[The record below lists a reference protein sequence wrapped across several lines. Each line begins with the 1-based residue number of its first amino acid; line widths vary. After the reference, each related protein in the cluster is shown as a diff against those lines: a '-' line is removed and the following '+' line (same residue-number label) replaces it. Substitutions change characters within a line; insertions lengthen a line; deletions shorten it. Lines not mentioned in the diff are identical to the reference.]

1 MVPDPIV
8 SPLSDKPNGQHVIQA
23 PAPPPAHRREANP
36 WDRPAAQQRQ
46 GRSFAWIWLTLLLIG
61 ACVVGYLVYQR
72 LHNAAATTSARG
84 GRDAAARAVPVVTAT
99 SRKGDMSIYL
109 NGLGSVA
116 ALNTVTIRSRVDGQL
131 MKVYFEEGELVHEG
145 DSLFDIDSRTYEV
158 QRAQAEG
165 QMAKDQAQLKNAKA
179 DLERYQVAREAVSQQ
194 QLDTAAANV
203 SNFEG
208 AVKVDQGQIDAAKL
222 QITYCHIT
230 SPITGRIG
238 LRQVDR
244 GNMIHANDVL
254 GLAVITQLQPV
265 SVIFSLAEDSIPRV
279 VKEMNAGVKLPVE
292 AYDRD
297 MKYKIATG
305 TLLAIDSQIDPTSGT
320 IRFKATFPNEDNAL
334 FPMQFVNARL
344 LVNTVKDAILVPT
357 AAVQR
362 SPTSTF
368 VYVLKDEKNEPP
380 KSDEKKPDATKSQ
393 DAKPDGGN
401 KPEGGGGNRPT
412 ATVEMRNVEIG
423 PTEGD
428 DTVIQS
434 GLAAGEQ
441 VVIEG
446 VDKLLPGAKVNVA
459 RPGSATRPTGAGAA
473 AGRGAPTTQHGPAT
487 QHTGERTGGNGA
499 SRGQGNRRTGEQ

>member
-1 MVPDPIV
+1 MVPDPII
-8 SPLSDKPNGQHVIQA
+8 SPLSDKPNGQRVIQA
-23 PAPPPAHRREANP
+23 PAPPPLRHQDPR
-36 WDRPAAQQRQ
+36 DRHAQQQQQRH
-46 GRSFAWIWLTLLLIG
+46 GRSYAWIWLTLLLIG
-61 ACVVGYLVYQR
+61 ACVVGYFVYQR
-72 LHNAAATTSARG
+72 LHDAGAATNPRA
-84 GRDAAARAVPVVTAT
+84 GRDAAGRAVPVVPATA
-99 SRKGDMSIYL
+99 RKGDMNIYL

-131 MKVYFEEGELVHEG
+131 VKVYFEEGETVHEG
-145 DSLFDIDSRTYEV
+145 DPLFDIDPRPYQV
-158 QRAQAEG
+158 QLAQAQG

-203 SNFEG
+203 SNYEG
-208 AVKVDQGQIDAAKL
+208 AVKVDQGQIDAANL

-230 SPITGRIG
+230 SPLTGRIG

-244 GNMIHANDVL
+244 GNMIHANDAN
-254 GLAVITQLQPV
+254 GLAVITQLQPIAV
-265 SVIFSLAEDSIPRV
+265 LFSLAEDAIPRV
-279 VKEMNAGVKLPVE
+279 VKQMNAGVKLPVE

-320 IRFKATFPNEDNAL
+320 IRFKAVFPNEDMSL

-344 LVNTVKDAILVPT
+344 LVNTIKDAVLVPT

-368 VYVLKDEKNEPP
+368 VYVLKEEKNEPAKP
-380 KSDEKKPDATKSQ
+380 DEKKPEPAR
-393 DAKPDGGN
+393 GGGGGGSSSGGGA
-401 KPEGGGGNRPT
+401 KPEGQGNRPT

-428 DTVIQS
+428 DTVIES

-459 RPGSATRPTGAGAA
+459 RPGSTRPAGAGAGA
-473 AGRGAPTTQHGPAT
+473 GSGRGASTQHGPTTRPA
-487 QHTGERTGGNGA
+487 RTA
-499 SRGQGNRRTGEQ
+499 KPD